1 MYEKILVPLDG
12 SKRAEMIRP
21 HVRELANRFQANVIL
36 IMVIEHIYA
45 DGIGES
51 YIRVSEKAFNAKLK
65 ESESYL
71 DGVASKLRDKGI
83 ACKTLVA
90 HGPVV
95 EKIIEAANTEDADLI
110 AMTSHGYGGLS
121 RIFYG
126 SVASGILNRVDR
138 PLFIVRSRWGE

>member
-21 HVRELANRFQANVIL
+21 HVRELASRFQATVVL
-36 IMVIEHIYA
+36 IKVIEPIYA
-45 DGIGES
+45 DGIGETFT
-51 YIRVSEKAFNAKLK
+51 IISEKAFNAKLK
-65 ESESYL
+65 DNELYL
-71 DGVASKLRDKGI
+71 EGIASKFRDKGI

-95 EKIIEAANTEDADLI
+95 EKIIETANTEDVDLI

-126 SVASGILNRVDR
+126 SVAAGILNRVDR
-138 PLFIVRSRWGE
+138 PLFIVRSRWAE

>member
-21 HVRELANRFQANVIL
+21 HVRELASRFQASVIL
-36 IMVIEHIYA
+36 LMVIEHIYTK
-45 DGIGES
+45 GIGETLIS
-51 YIRVSEKAFNAKLK
+51 ISEKVFDTKLK

-71 DGVASKLRDKGI
+71 DGIASKLRDKGI
-83 ACKTLVA
+83 DCKTIVA

-95 EKIIEAANTEDADLI
+95 EKIIETANIEDVNLI
-110 AMTSHGYGGLS
+110 AMTSHGYGGLT

-126 SVASGILNRVDR
+126 SVAAGVLNRVDR
-138 PLFIVRSRWGE
+138 PLFIVRSRWTE

>member
-21 HVRELANRFQANVIL
+21 HVRELASRFQATVIL
-36 IMVIEHIYA
+36 IKVIEPIYA
-45 DGIGES
+45 DGIAES
-51 YIRVSEKAFNAKLK
+51 YISISEKAFNAKLK
-65 ESESYL
+65 DNELYL
-71 DGVASKLRDKGI
+71 DGIASKFRDKGI

-95 EKIIEAANTEDADLI
+95 EKIIEAANTEDVDLI

-126 SVASGILNRVDR
+126 SVAAGILNRVDR
-138 PLFIVRSRWGE
+138 PLFIVRSRWAE

>member
-21 HVRELANRFQANVIL
+21 HVRELASRFQATVIL
-36 IMVIEHIYA
+36 VMVIEHTYTS
-45 DGIGES
+45 GIGETLIS
-51 YIRVSEKAFNAKLK
+51 ISEEVIDTALK

-71 DGVASKLRDKGI
+71 EGIASKFRTKGI
-83 ACKTLVA
+83 DCKTIIA

-95 EKIIEAANTEDADLI
+95 EKIIETANNEDVDLI
-110 AMTSHGYGGLS
+110 AMTSHGYGGLT

-138 PLFIVRSRWGE
+138 PLFIVRSRWDE